1 MAFGMPFLV
10 GSLLIPLNCVSNFVS
25 EHSNTR
31 FMREYYAP
39 TPAVSM
45 PSLTSDDQFLIDV
58 VMVLEAFKSVL
69 KFVIVQLSRIL
80 LGKSFSFFLV
90 ILEPRHLNS
99 LVENLVGVEQES
111 YK

>member
-1 MAFGMPFLV
+1 
-10 GSLLIPLNCVSNFVS
+10 
-25 EHSNTR
+25 
-31 FMREYYAP
+31 
-39 TPAVSM
+39 M